1 MDTNVLQTLRY
12 KLQKRLKRLNTANF
26 QIFHSVMVQTWGFLS
41 ENPVTCGIL
50 NDLER
55 RVPSSEQDSES
66 LFAGQLVTGES
77 EIEQVA
83 LCHWLLKRTIACG
96 DARKGINLGVQLGK
110 CSKYDDARDYFVE
123 SFIEPLFEYLDEQ
136 IDDHRT
142 TLALLRKYKHRVEW
156 FCRNELRQRFEAETQ
171 KGEKILAMDLYSYLH
186 DQGLDFS
193 IEPSSI
199 SGEADLISAQSGTER
214 LVADVKIFDPG
225 KSKGISYLCSGF
237 NQVYQYTKDFNN
249 PFGFLVIFKT
259 CREDLAVCA
268 RGQDS
273 SVPYFTHNNKT
284 IFVLVID
291 IFDYPESASKRG
303 HLKSHELLEG
313 DLIRTIEAATVP
325 DAAPAEG
332 EKTT

>member
-1 MDTNVLQTLRY
+1 MVLNICEQKEVGDVDLFETLSKAVLRSQEVVFEY
-12 KLQKRLKRLNTANF
+12 KKLGGAR
-26 QIFHSVMVQTWGFLS
+26 HEG
-41 ENPVTCGIL
+41 
-50 NDLER
+50 R
-55 RVPSSEQDSES
+55 RVQPYPIEIHHIDEDPSNSVEENLVVLCRNCHGNVHSKAGLGRQWNKTKIKKFRDCWYGTMEQRRAE
-66 LFAGQLVTGES
+66 
-77 EIEQVA
+77 
-83 LCHWLLKRTIACG
+83 
-96 DARKGINLGVQLGK
+96 
-110 CSKYDDARDYFVE
+110 YFVE
-123 SFIEPLFEYLDEQ
+123 TFVEPLFDYIDEQ

-156 FCRNELRQRFEAETQ
+156 FFRNELRKRFEADTR
-171 KGEKILAMDLYSYLH
+171 KGEKILAMDLYAYLH

-199 SGEADLISAQSGTER
+199 SGEADLISAQTGTER
-214 LVADVKIFDPG
+214 LVADVKIFDPER
-225 KSKGISYLCSGF
+225 SKGISYICSGF
-237 NQVYQYTKDFNN
+237 NQVYQYTKDYNA

-284 IFVLVID
+284 IFILVID

-303 HLKSHELLEG
+303 HLKSHELLEA

-325 DAAPAEG
+325 DTVSGEG
-332 EKTT
+332 EKNT